1 MDFMIEKTQISLCE
15 VIADVARSAE
25 RLAEVKGVHI
35 KISQFENCC
44 SMAGD
49 YGRLRQM
56 FMIILDN
63 AIKFSPDNGSVEISL
78 YNTQVTIRDTGPG
91 VAAEHL
97 PYLFDRFY
105 KARTEDNKTGTGL
118 GLAIAKQIA
127 DRHEIRLT
135 AQNDENGGAIF
146 IFDLSQNQKI

>member
-1 MDFMIEKTQISLCE
+1 
-15 VIADVARSAE
+15 
-25 RLAEVKGVHI
+25 
-35 KISQFENCC
+35 
-44 SMAGD
+44 MAGD

-78 YNTQVTIRDTGPG
+78 YDTQVTIRDTGPG